1 MYHFT
6 NQIKNNSLN
15 KVVLFIAFIFI
26 SGSIYAQDLAN
37 TTDVGVFSFEEEEIN
52 YGTIA
57 QNANGE
63 RVFKFENRGRAPI
76 VISKVKTTCGCTV
89 PTYPKQP
96 ILPGQ
101 SGEIKIKYATNRVGP
116 FTKSITIM
124 SNAFESKKVLKIK
137 GKVLAKNTTK

>member
-1 MYHFT
+1 MYQFT

-15 KVVLFIAFIFI
+15 EVVLCIAFIFI
-26 SGSIYAQDLAN
+26 SSFIYAQDLAN

-116 FTKSITIM
+116 FTKSITVM